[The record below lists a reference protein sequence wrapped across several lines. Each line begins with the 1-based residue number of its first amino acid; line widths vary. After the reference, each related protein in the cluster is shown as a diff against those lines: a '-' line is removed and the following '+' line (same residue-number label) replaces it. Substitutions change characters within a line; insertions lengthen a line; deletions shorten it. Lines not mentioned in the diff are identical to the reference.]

1 MPSGFFDR
9 EQTPALLVLEDGRSF
24 RGVSFGATGEAFG
37 EAVFSTGM
45 SGYQETLTDPSYHR
59 QVVVATAPHIGNTGW
74 NDEDDESS
82 RIWVAGYVVRDL
94 SRVRSNWRSNRSLD
108 AELRNQGVVGIA
120 ELDTRALTRHLRER
134 GAMRVG
140 ISTVE
145 LDPGK
150 LLARVLQT
158 PVMAGSDLVADVTLT
173 QTEVVPAV
181 GEKRFTVAAI
191 DLGIKDMTPTRMAER
206 GIEVHVLPASVTLDQ
221 LRTLNPDGVF
231 FSNGPGDP
239 ATADAPMELLRG
251 VLDDGVPYFGICFG
265 NQIFGRALGFGTYKL
280 KYGHRGINQPV
291 KDLRTGKVEITA
303 QNHGFAVDA
312 PLGEATQTRWGNAR
326 VSHVCLND
334 DVVEGLELTDET
346 DELLA
351 FSVQYH
357 PEAAAGPH
365 DSAYLFDRFV
375 DVMQR
380 RRTSPGTDPKRTDPN
395 PDISS
400 TTPNQSTT
408 DQEN

>member
-24 RGVSFGATGEAFG
+24 RGVSFGAAGEAFG

-120 ELDTRALTRHLRER
+120 EIDTRALTRHLRER

-140 ISTVE
+140 ISTTE
-145 LDPGK
+145 LDPGR
-150 LLARVLQT
+150 LLAKVREI
-158 PVMAGSDLVADVTLT
+158 PAMAGSDLVADVTLT
-173 QTEVVPAV
+173 QTEIVPAV

-191 DLGIKDMTPTRMAER
+191 DLGIKDMTPTRMSER
-206 GIEVHVLPASVTLDQ
+206 GIEVHVLPASVTLDE
-221 LRTLNPDGVF
+221 LTTLNPDGVF

-239 ATADAPMELLRG
+239 ATADAPMELLQG
-251 VLDDGVPYFGICFG
+251 VLDAGIPYFGICFG

-312 PLGEATQTRWGNAR
+312 PLDAATKTRWGNAR

-334 DVVEGLELTDET
+334 DVVEGLELTDER

-375 DVMQR
+375 DVMSR
-380 RRTSPGTDPKRTDPN
+380 RRHSDSP
-395 PDISS
+395 
-400 TTPNQSTT
+400 TTSTT

>member
-9 EQTPALLVLEDGRSF
+9 DHTSALLVLEDGRSF
-24 RGVSFGATGEAFG
+24 RGVSFGATGETFG

-108 AELRNQGVVGIA
+108 DELRSQGVVGIA
-120 ELDTRALTRHLRER
+120 EIDTRALTRHLRER

-140 ISTVE
+140 ISTVD
-145 LDPGK
+145 LDPAS
-150 LLARVLQT
+150 LLAKVLDT
-158 PVMAGSDLVADVTLT
+158 PAMAGSDLVADVTVPRAD
-173 QTEVVPAV
+173 VVPPV
-181 GEKRFTVAAI
+181 GDKRFTVAAV
-191 DLGIKDMTPTRMAER
+191 DLGIKDMTPTRMAQR
-206 GIEVHVLPASVTLDQ
+206 GIEVHVLPASVTLDD
-221 LRTLNPDGVF
+221 LRAVNPDGVF

-239 ATADAPMELLRG
+239 ATADGPMHLLQG
-251 VLDDGVPYFGICFG
+251 VLDAGIPYFGICFG

-312 PLGEATQTRWGNAR
+312 PLHAATPTRWGNAK
-326 VSHVCLND
+326 VSHICLND
-334 DVVEGLELTDET
+334 DVVEGLELTD
-346 DELLA
+346 DADNLLA

-375 DVMQR
+375 EVMQR
-380 RRTSPGTDPKRTDPN
+380 RREGRAAPASDVHADQP
-395 PDISS
+395 S
-400 TTPNQSTT
+400 T
-408 DQEN
+408 QEN

>member
-1 MPSGFFDR
+1 MPSSLHVAPNT
-9 EQTPALLVLEDGRSF
+9 EALLVLEDGRSF
-24 RGVSFGATGEAFG
+24 RGVSFGAAGETFG
-37 EAVFSTGM
+37 EAVFATGM

-59 QVVVATAPHIGNTGW
+59 QVVIATAPHIGNTGW
-74 NDEDDESS
+74 NDEDDESA

-108 AELRNQGVVGIA
+108 DELRAQGVVGIA
-120 ELDTRALTRHLRER
+120 EIDTRALTRHLRER

-140 ISTVE
+140 ISTTE
-145 LDPGK
+145 LDPDK
-150 LLARVLQT
+150 LLARVLET
-158 PVMAGSDLVADVTLT
+158 PAMAGSDLVADVTLD
-173 QTEVVPAV
+173 QAQVIPPV
-181 GEKRFTVAAI
+181 GEKRLTVAAI
-191 DLGIKDMTPTRMAER
+191 DLGIKDMTPTRMAQR
-206 GIEVHVLPASVTLDQ
+206 GIEVHVLPASTTLDY
-221 LRTLNPDGVF
+221 LRGLDPDGVF

-239 ATADAPMELLRG
+239 ATADAPMQLLQG
-251 VLDDGVPYFGICFG
+251 VLDAGIPYFGICFG

-291 KDLRTGKVEITA
+291 KDLRTGRVEITS

-312 PLGEATQTRWGNAR
+312 PLDRATPTRWGQAK
-326 VSHVCLND
+326 VSHICLND
-334 DVVEGLELTDET
+334 DVVEGLELTDEA
-346 DELLA
+346 DNLLA

-380 RRTSPGTDPKRTDPN
+380 RKQTSAARDD
-395 PDISS
+395 S
-400 TTPNQSTT
+400 
-408 DQEN
+408 EVH

>member
-24 RGVSFGATGEAFG
+24 RGVSFGAAGEAFG

-45 SGYQETLTDPSYHR
+45 SGYQETPTDPSYHR

-74 NDEDDESS
+74 NDEDDESA

-108 AELRNQGVVGIA
+108 DELRNQGVVGIA

-145 LDPGK
+145 LDPGT

-173 QTEVVPAV
+173 QTEIVPAV

-312 PLGEATQTRWGNAR
+312 PLGEATETRWGNAR

>member
-1 MPSGFFDR
+1 MPSSFFDR

-24 RGVSFGATGEAFG
+24 RGVSFGAAGEAFG

-108 AELRNQGVVGIA
+108 DELRSQGVVGIA
-120 ELDTRALTRHLRER
+120 EIDTRALTRHLRER

-140 ISTVE
+140 ISTTE
-145 LDPGK
+145 LDADT
-150 LLARVLQT
+150 LLAKVRET
-158 PVMAGSDLVADVTLT
+158 PVMAGSDLVADVTLSAA
-173 QTEVVPAV
+173 QVLPAV
-181 GEKRFTVAAI
+181 GDKRFTVAAI
-191 DLGIKDMTPTRMAER
+191 DLGIKDMTPIRMAER
-206 GIEVHVLPASVTLDQ
+206 GIEVHVLPAGVTLDE
-221 LRTLNPDGVF
+221 LRTLHPDGVF

-239 ATADAPMELLRG
+239 ATADAPMELLQG
-251 VLDDGVPYFGICFG
+251 VLDSGIPYFGICFG

-312 PLGEATQTRWGNAR
+312 PLDKATETRWGTAR
-326 VSHVCLND
+326 VSHICLND
-334 DVVEGLELTDET
+334 DVVEGLELTD
-346 DELLA
+346 DADNLLA

-375 DVMQR
+375 DVMSR
-380 RRTSPGTDPKRTDPN
+380 RRTV
-395 PDISS
+395 
-400 TTPNQSTT
+400 TPNSHTNPSTT

>member
-291 KDLRTGKVEITA
+291 KDLRTGKVEIPA

-312 PLGEATQTRWGNAR
+312 PLGEATETRWGNAR

>member
-1 MPSGFFDR
+1 MPSGFFDH

-24 RGVSFGATGEAFG
+24 RGVSFGAAGEAFG

-94 SRVRSNWRSNRSLD
+94 SRMRSNWRSNRSLD
-108 AELRNQGVVGIA
+108 EELRNQGVVGIA
-120 ELDTRALTRHLRER
+120 EIDTRALTRHLRER

-145 LDPGK
+145 LDPAR
-150 LLARVLQT
+150 LLAKVREI
-158 PVMAGSDLVADVTLT
+158 PAMAGADLVADVTLSAA
-173 QTEVVPAV
+173 EVLPAV

-191 DLGIKDMTPTRMAER
+191 DLGIKDMTPTRMSER
-206 GIEVHVLPASVTLDQ
+206 GIEVHVLPAAATLDDITA
-221 LRTLNPDGVF
+221 LGADGVF

-239 ATADAPMELLRG
+239 ATADAPMALLQG
-251 VLDDGVPYFGICFG
+251 VLDAGIPYFGICFG

-312 PLGEATQTRWGNAR
+312 PLDRPTATRWGNAR
-326 VSHVCLND
+326 VSHICLND
-334 DVVEGLELTDET
+334 DVVEGLELTDDA

-375 DVMQR
+375 DVMSR
-380 RRTSPGTDPKRTDPN
+380 RRATAHTTS
-395 PDISS
+395 
-400 TTPNQSTT
+400 PNQSNP

>member
-120 ELDTRALTRHLRER
+120 EVDTRALTRHLRER